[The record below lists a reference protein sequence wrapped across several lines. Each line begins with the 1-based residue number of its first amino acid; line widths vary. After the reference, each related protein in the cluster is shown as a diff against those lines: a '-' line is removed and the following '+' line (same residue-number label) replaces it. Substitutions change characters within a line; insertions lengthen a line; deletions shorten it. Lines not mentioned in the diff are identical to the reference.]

1 LKVSS
6 LITRLQIDNADPAC
20 GDRAELRF
28 RAADVDCLLALGITA
43 HRDGNGAQ
51 TMTDRIPYKG
61 RILLV
66 SREDDRWIVE
76 ITARRAAEDSS
87 VIHALTLET
96 AINAAFRAIDE
107 GSLEKE
113 ERGARPSDARS

>member
-1 LKVSS
+1 
-6 LITRLQIDNADPAC
+6 
-20 GDRAELRF
+20 
-28 RAADVDCLLALGITA
+28 
-43 HRDGNGAQ
+43 
-51 TMTDRIPYKG
+51 MTDRIPYKG

-76 ITARRAAEDSS
+76 ITARRAAEHSS

-113 ERGARPSDARS
+113 ERGARPSDAGS

>member
-1 LKVSS
+1 
-6 LITRLQIDNADPAC
+6 
-20 GDRAELRF
+20 
-28 RAADVDCLLALGITA
+28 
-43 HRDGNGAQ
+43 
-51 TMTDRIPYKG
+51 MTDRIPYKG

-113 ERGARPSDARS
+113 ERGARPSDAGS